1 MSASLSDEEIEDRFY
16 LLGRLEILKTLRNL
30 IARHETVTV
39 YFNNG
44 KDFIL
49 TTLLEV
55 RQDALIFDLGS
66 DEKAN
71 KRLAQSPSC
80 VFSCAPDGVRVQFT
94 CMDPGRI
101 SWTKSDVFW
110 TACPDRI
117 IRMQRRENFRTV
129 LPIMKSLQVRVL
141 DEQGQN
147 LGVWPL
153 KNMSIVGSGAVLPNG
168 FQGNLVGMPVRCH
181 FLLGDQLRF
190 ACAGQVRH
198 QSTEKSSIASRTILG
213 LEMTDVEHATQVE
226 IQRFLMKLEIE
237 RRKLLAH

>member
-1 MSASLSDEEIEDRFY
+1 
-16 LLGRLEILKTLRNL
+16 LLATRRSQFF
-30 IARHETVTV
+30 
-39 YFNNG
+39 FNHG

-49 TTLLEV
+49 TTLLDV

-80 VFSCAPDGVRVQFT
+80 VFACAPDGVRVQFT
-94 CMDPGRI
+94 GMDPGRI
-101 SWTKSDVFW
+101 SWTRSDVFW
-110 TACPDRI
+110 TPCPDRI

-129 LPIMKSLQVRVL
+129 LPIMKSLQVAVS
-141 DEQGQN
+141 DEEGQDF
-147 LGVWPL
+147 GIWPL
-153 KNMSIVGSGAVLPNG
+153 KSMSIAGAGAVLPNG
-168 FQGNLVGMPVRCH
+168 FQINLAEMHLRLR
-181 FLLGDQLRF
+181 FLLGEQLRF

-198 QSTEKSSIASRTILG
+198 QSTEKSSIANRTIIG
-213 LEMTDVEHATQVE
+213 LEMFNLEHATQVE